1 MGQELQST
9 SLKTGGDPI
18 FGRVSR
24 ANREERDFFKD
35 VLRDYFRAGKSQ
47 SKLNRGRDP
56 ILGSFTLQKRTR
68 LKLSG
73 GGGTSFGRDK
83 DGNTIIASS
92 GKDQSRAVDS
102 KGSPLDKT
110 TNLKIDKTDPTP
122 NQLRSNKLAGSLL
135 DNLEVGLAEGARR
148 LLRNEPQA
156 SVPSPGQ
163 VDYGLRNAA
172 NIVQEFQISKLN
184 ATFAKRKLE
193 ERSHLVFEFDYEGG
207 KKRAYLPFIENIQI
221 SESNKSN
228 LATYSLLGRAGQ
240 IFSYQG
246 ADSRSIKIKF
256 SFKLLHLIQTYKTD
270 GIDSKFFTHFLNFS
284 DKTSE
289 ISNPINHASIHK
301 NYYDKKL
308 QTNNLFQKDFKDI
321 LNKGQINFLNGG
333 NPKETLTDFAIN
345 TIIYWINLVRSSTK
359 NNSANTTFG
368 PPIIRVT
375 HGPMYN
381 AIPCVAQDYS
391 ITIDEAAGYDAVTM
405 FPRGINIDLDLL
417 EVRTGN
423 FGKFKSFSKTNGDNN
438 VGWEAVFEENNMDPY
453 NGLISR

>member
-1 MGQELQST
+1 MSELRLDRSVKDIART
-9 SLKTGGDPI
+9 IRPI
-18 FGRVSR
+18 KDES
-24 ANREERDFFKD
+24 EFFKD

-68 LKLSG
+68 LKLNG

-102 KGSPLDKT
+102 KGFPLDKT
-110 TNLKIDKTDPTP
+110 TNLKIDKADPTP
-122 NQLRSNKLAGSLL
+122 NELRSESVVGFKLPGVSTIDGALA
-135 DNLEVGLAEGARR
+135 NLTKGLK
-148 LLRNEPQA
+148 
-156 SVPSPGQ
+156 PGTI
-163 VDYGLRNAA
+163 DFGLRPVVDA
-172 NIVQEFQISKLN
+172 SKETK
-184 ATFAKRKLE
+184 TFAKRKLE

-221 SESNKSN
+221 TESNKSN

-246 ADSRSIKIKF
+246 ADSRNIKIKF
-256 SFKLLHLIQTYKTD
+256 SFKLLHLIQTLIVEGVD
-270 GIDSKFFTHFLNFS
+270 RKFFTHFLNFS
-284 DKTSE
+284 DSPE
-289 ISNPINHASIHK
+289 AISNPINHAQIHK
-301 NYYDKKL
+301 NYYSTV
-308 QTNNLFQKDFKDI
+308 QGNLLKEKDFKGLLTDSEI
-321 LNKGQINFLNGG
+321 IKLRDRSGNKSSNR
-333 NPKETLTDFAIN
+333 TDFAIN

-368 PPIIRVT
+368 PPIIKIT

-391 ITIDEAAGYDAVTM
+391 ITIDEAAGYDVNTM
-405 FPRGINIDLDLL
+405 FPRGIDITLDLL

-423 FGKFKSFSKTNGDNN
+423 FGKFKSFSKTDGDNN

-453 NGLISR
+453 NGLITR